1 MGRSINLCNYLLG
14 IEIYPAI
21 MEQNISKEEK
31 GIILTKTLRTLLGF
45 LSIQGYSWDK
55 RVSEYKVK
63 NKVYSWFYLLRT
75 VLQLRIEEIDVL
87 RRVLGVIVKR
97 RDSLQMEKGVHL
109 PVLQTTLLEAFYTW
123 GIGSLRLW

>member
-1 MGRSINLCNYLLG
+1 
-14 IEIYPAI
+14 
-21 MEQNISKEEK
+21 MEQIICKAEK

-63 NKVYSWFYLLRT
+63 NKVYSWFYLLCI

-87 RRVLGVIVKR
+87 RRVLGVIVR
-97 RDSLQMEKGVHL
+97 RRVSLLMNKGVHL
-109 PVLQTTLLEAFYTW
+109 PVLQIILLKAFYTW
-123 GIGSLRLW
+123 GIASLRLW